1 MRLPHERF
9 DYSPIHTRRPWKLPK
24 GARLS
29 KADQA
34 RILGGNALRFLGLR

>member
-1 MRLPHERF
+1 MLGSDYCF
-9 DYSPIHTRRPWKLPK
+9 DMGYARPRDIIVK

-29 KADQA
+29 KAEQA